1 MKAIFNCSQI
11 RDVELRRLKNDIME
25 LEIQFTDQCHWV
37 KRKSLN
43 SAILSTVQEF
53 ENAYE
58 DIRKALLDGDKFVSI
73 EIE

>member
-1 MKAIFNCSQI
+1 MKAIFNCSKI
-11 RDVELRRLKNDIME
+11 MNVELRKLKNEIME
-25 LEIQFTDQCHWV
+25 LEIQFTDQCHWT

-43 SAILSTVQEF
+43 SAILSTIQEF

-58 DIRKALLDGDKFVSI
+58 DIKKALLDGDKFVSI